1 MAKRR
6 PLPSRWISAGGDD
19 GDRHNADEGDR
30 RPHRSSGRTDG
41 QNSRRDPATR
51 SAGGVIQTTKCCTS
65 GLEETRLD
73 GTQVNLG
80 YDFSPNNHW
89 TFSGGASH
97 AFDSG
102 TNFNVGATYKFRRDA
117 KPEDEK

>member
-1 MAKRR
+1 MKLTLLTTVILVVTVTQSVFGDPKY
-6 PLPSRWISAGGDD
+6 PLPVLVRNRRQHSVSGGVSAG
-19 GDRHNADEGDR
+19 
-30 RPHRSSGRTDG
+30 SS
-41 QNSRRDPATR
+41 
-51 SAGGVIQTTKCCTS
+51 
-65 GLEETRLD
+65 